1 MASTV
6 TLGPSQSAGDV
17 QATPITIGDDLASI
31 VALKKGIAQVSFL
44 VTGAPARI
52 GLSQS
57 VAQGDARVTTN
68 YIDIPAGSSWDVK
81 AAHCGR
87 NPANTW
93 QIVVSNVT
101 NGAAPVISPVAMA
114 L

>member
-1 MASTV
+1 MATTV
-6 TLGPSQSAGDV
+6 TLGPNQLANDV
-17 QATPITIGDDLASI
+17 QATPITIGDDLCSI
-31 VALKKGIAQVSFL
+31 VSLKAGVAQVSFL
-44 VTGAPARI
+44 ITGAPARI
-52 GLSQS
+52 GLSQA
-57 VAQGDARVTTN
+57 VAQGAARVTTN
-68 YIDIPAGSSWDVK
+68 YIDIPSGGSWDVK

-87 NPANTW
+87 NPSGTW